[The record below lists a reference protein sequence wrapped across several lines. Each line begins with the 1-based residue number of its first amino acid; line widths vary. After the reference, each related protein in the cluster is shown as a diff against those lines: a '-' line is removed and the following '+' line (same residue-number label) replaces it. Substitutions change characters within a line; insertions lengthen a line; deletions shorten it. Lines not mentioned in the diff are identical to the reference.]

1 MKTNSRQC
9 TFPVLH
15 ACALVALV
23 AGLAG
28 VAHAT
33 CPPGSEGESIV
44 APTAS
49 PETLEANAARAR
61 LEKELKKLRFE
72 YFRHGSNERLVN
84 EGLAKLRELNAVENY
99 PILCDLFLDEP
110 GEVGVTVRTAVLD
123 MFAKRRD
130 DAGDTTLAW
139 LGIFAKGDATR
150 SAAFERLQSR
160 RTELKH
166 APDAATRVVEV
177 ALQSKRDWAM
187 QRAAEMAGV
196 LDIID
201 AIPLLISAQ
210 AGIGALGGAG
220 GGGATQPKGDLA
232 YIAIAKQVAFVADL
246 QPVVAEG
253 AVGFDPTLGVVNEGV
268 LLRIHDA
275 QVKTVKVDLITP
287 LNRLASSAW
296 GQPTDYLGRD
306 AAAWA
311 NWYDRDFKPY
321 WTAKQAAIDANAQKD
336 LKHDDSSDKVV
347 GKAS

>member
-1 MKTNSRQC
+1 MRMNSRLC
-9 TFPVLH
+9 HSPMLR
-15 ACALVALV
+15 ACASVAAA
-23 AGLAG
+23 AGGIALSNA
-28 VAHAT
+28 A
-33 CPPGSEGESIV
+33 CPPGSEGESMV
-44 APTAS
+44 APMAS
-49 PETLEANAARAR
+49 PETLESNAARVR
-61 LEKELKKLRFE
+61 LEKDLKKLRFV
-72 YFRHGSNERLVN
+72 YFRHGSNERLVSV
-84 EGLAKLRELNAVENY
+84 GLAKLRELNAVENY

-110 GEVGVTVRTAVLD
+110 GEVGSTVRSAVLD

-130 DAGDTTLAW
+130 DVGDTTLAW
-139 LGIFAKGDATR
+139 LGVFAKGEATR
-150 SAAFERLQSR
+150 TAAIERLQSR
-160 RTELKH
+160 RSELTH
-166 APDAATRVVEV
+166 APDAAARVVEV
-177 ALQSKRDWAM
+177 AMQSKRDWAM
-187 QRAAEMAGV
+187 QRAADMAGI
-196 LDIID
+196 LDIVE

-210 AGIGALGGAG
+210 AGIGGLGGAG

-311 NWYDRDFKPY
+311 NWYDRDFKPF
-321 WTAKQAAIDANAQKD
+321 WTAKQAAKDANAQED
-336 LKHDDSSDKVV
+336 PKHDDSTDKAI